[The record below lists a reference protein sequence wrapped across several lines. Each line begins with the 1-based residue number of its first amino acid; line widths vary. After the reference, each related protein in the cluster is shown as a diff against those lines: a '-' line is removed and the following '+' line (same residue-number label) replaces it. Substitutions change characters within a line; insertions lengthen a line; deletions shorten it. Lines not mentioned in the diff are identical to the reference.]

1 MTVIRFNP
9 DDVFSTDSSEYEIL
23 VNGVVKVKDVEG
35 AILEIGSRRGGS
47 AKMIMDA
54 LEVNGDANRS
64 MFCVDPY
71 GNIDLE
77 ITNLNASTFYSGKY
91 DIEGDPKSKEET
103 LPAKFDYTNTMRD
116 RIVPSLYFYA
126 FSKGINFS
134 FFFLEDTEFFKAF
147 PNGVPVYDEVKKI
160 EDKFAFVFYD
170 GPHTNQAVIDEM
182 AYFMDKAP
190 IGTVW
195 VFDDIW
201 MYDHDMIENDYL
213 FTNGFEILE
222 KGNVKASYV
231 KTK

>member
-1 MTVIRFNP
+1 MTMIRLNP
-9 DDVFSTDSSEYEIL
+9 DEVFSTDSSEYEIL
-23 VNGVVKVKDVEG
+23 VNGVIKTKGVEG
-35 AILEIGSRRGGS
+35 AVLEIGSRRGGS
-47 AKMIMDA
+47 AKMIIDA
-54 LEVNGDANRS
+54 IESIGEQRS

-77 ITNLNASTFYSGKY
+77 ITNLNASTCYSSQYEVK
-91 DIEGDPKSKEET
+91 GDPKSKEET
-103 LPAKFDYTNTMRD
+103 LAAKFDYTNNMRN
-116 RIVPSLYFYA
+116 RIVPSLYYYA

-160 EDKFAFVFYD
+160 ENMFSFVFFD

-190 IGTVW
+190 VGAVW

-201 MYDHDMIENDYL
+201 MYDHDMIEKDYL